1 MLTALELS
9 TKAGT
14 LRSKATEALLLTAA
28 HTVLTALELSTEART
43 LRSKATEAL
52 LLTATHAVTRTLE
65 LSTEAGTLRSEAG
78 AGNLHVGAAE
88 LIPTGSLHAA
98 TSTHSATG
106 VGLTHSL
113 ASLLRVEGSHALHP
127 DVEAELVVTTART
140 LSTLVTTLS
149 TALAAVLRALLP
161 LHTAGTLRALSG
173 GGSRSGLT
181 LELDGGLHGGG
192 SLRGGGG
199 SRSLLRNRSGSR
211 GRGGG
216 RSGLLSEHGQ
226 SREQRDEE

>member
-9 TKAGT
+9 TEAGT
-14 LRSKATEALLLTAA
+14 LRSKATEAFLLTTA
-28 HTVLTALELSTEART
+28 HTVLTALELSA
-43 LRSKATEAL
+43 
-52 LLTATHAVTRTLE
+52 
-65 LSTEAGTLRSEAG
+65 EAGTLRSEAG
-78 AGNLHVGAAE
+78 AGNLHVGATE

-98 TSTHSATG
+98 TS

-149 TALAAVLRALLP
+149 TTLAAVLRALLA

-192 SLRGGGG
+192 SLRSSNRSRSRGG
-199 SRSLLRNRSGSR
+199 SR
-211 GRGGG
+211 G

-226 SREQRDEE
+226 SREQCDEE